1 MIKNKKRM
9 SSSPPT
15 TDKRNALTMDVYS
28 KNMSNENPRTRKANS
43 SLANPIRPEMTM
55 KQKILS
61 QGDNFQ
67 AVWMLLLPFFAQV
80 LMDWMRSIER
90 RGQVKFLENRIRN
103 FDYTTQ
109 RCLDPMFKERYLW
122 FAEEIFDL
130 EHGYLEEFQ
139 ERFFGPFN
147 IMIHE
152 RFFFMFPHLVET
164 EGSSRGDDDDYHH
177 Y

>member
-1 MIKNKKRM
+1 M

-15 TDKRNALTMDVYS
+15 TDKRNALTMDVSS
-28 KNMSNENPRTRKANS
+28 KNLSNENPRRRKVNS
-43 SLANPIRPEMTM
+43 SLANPIRPEMSM
-55 KQKILS
+55 KQKIIS

-67 AVWMLLLPFFAQV
+67 AVWILLLPLFTQV

-90 RGQVKFLENRIRN
+90 RGHVKFLENRIRN
-103 FDYTTQ
+103 FDYASQ

-122 FAEEIFDL
+122 LAEEILDL

-147 IMIHE
+147 ILFHE
-152 RFFFMFPHLVET
+152 RFFFMFPHLVER
-164 EGSSRGDDDDYHH
+164 ERESEVDEYH
-177 Y
+177 YY